1 MTDKNIDFDCLKT
14 KAKDL
19 VFTSVGIGILTFQ
32 KAQVR
37 RREMTEEI
45 DKEFTHSKAF
55 VVKQVE
61 STISNVAMVLNSL
74 IDSRRDA
81 QASK

>member
-1 MTDKNIDFDCLKT
+1 MTDKNIDVDCLKT

-45 DKEFTHSKAF
+45 DKEFPHAKAF

>member
-1 MTDKNIDFDCLKT
+1 VTDKNIDFDCLKT

-37 RREMTEEI
+37 RREMAEEI
-45 DKEFTHSKAF
+45 DNEFPLAKAF
-55 VVKQVE
+55 VIKQVE
-61 STISNVAMVLNSL
+61 MTISNVAMVLNSL

>member
-1 MTDKNIDFDCLKT
+1 VTDKNIDFDCLKT

-37 RREMTEEI
+37 RREMAEEI
-45 DKEFTHSKAF
+45 DKEFPLAKAF
-55 VVKQVE
+55 VIKQVE

>member
-37 RREMTEEI
+37 RREMAEEI
-45 DKEFTHSKAF
+45 DKEFPLAKAF
-55 VVKQVE
+55 VIKQVE

>member
-19 VFTSVGIGILTFQ
+19 VFASVGIGILTFQ

-45 DKEFTHSKAF
+45 DKEFPHAKAF

-81 QASK
+81 QTSK

>member
-1 MTDKNIDFDCLKT
+1 VTDKNIDFDCLKT

-19 VFTSVGIGILTFQ
+19 VLTSVGIGILTFQ

-37 RREMTEEI
+37 RREMAEEI
-45 DKEFTHSKAF
+45 DKEFPHAKAF

>member
-1 MTDKNIDFDCLKT
+1 VTDKNIDFDCLKA

-37 RREMTEEI
+37 RREMAEEI
-45 DKEFTHSKAF
+45 DKEFPLAKAF
-55 VVKQVE
+55 VIKQVE